1 MIHRNDLAYIV
12 RRRGY
17 KLIRELLA
25 DSRETEST
33 DIHGNADNCIAENH
47 DAIDDGRKDIVT
59 GQYMFLL
66 VKSETLFYSLCNCY

>member
-1 MIHRNDLAYIV
+1 MSCRKDLAYIV

-25 DSRETEST
+25 DLTESEST
-33 DIHGNADNCIAENH
+33 DEN
-47 DAIDDGRKDIVT
+47 DDGVDGGQKDIVT

-66 VKSETLFYSLCNCY
+66 V